1 MLFAE
6 YISKQFCK
14 KVSYQ
19 YRFAAY
25 SGWRTFD
32 GFADGAVQVCAV
44 FACTDNT
51 LQSCG
56 RTFGPNLEVQ
66 DKVQFDYIKIETIFN
81 AKSKAHVMPNSLD
94 TSLLPLNPAQFS
106 YTEFWEVD
114 DDE

>member
-1 MLFAE
+1 MN
-6 YISKQFCK
+6 QFYCI
-14 KVSYQ
+14 KVSYN

-32 GFADGAVQVCAV
+32 GKADGAVQVCAV
-44 FACTDNT
+44 FACTDQT

-56 RTFGPNLEVQ
+56 RTFSSNVQ
-66 DKVQFDYIKIETIFN
+66 VEDKVLFDYIKVETVFK

-94 TSLLPLNPAQFS
+94 TSLLPLNPVQFS
-106 YTEFWEVD
+106 YTEIRETD